1 MKGTVIHMKKSTT
14 RVTIIIVIGIIAIVG
29 YYAYLSNQ
37 AKERQQ
43 ETELSQV
50 QTVLSKD
57 LSRDYPP
64 TPKEVIKYYN
74 EILRCFYNEE
84 CTDEEIDDLGNKA
97 RELYD
102 EELLENN
109 EMGIYQLRLHAEIAD
124 FKENN
129 RRISS
134 VAVASSTNV
143 EKFEEDGYSF
153 ARILCK
159 YNISENGKNRR
170 SDQIYLLRQDK
181 DKKWKIYGW
190 QPADEVAP
198 KE

>member
-1 MKGTVIHMKKSTT
+1 MKGTVTHMKKTTT
-14 RVTIIIVIGIIAIVG
+14 RITVIIVIGIIAMLG
-29 YYAYLSNQ
+29 YYTYLSNKS
-37 AKERQQ
+37 KERVQD
-43 ETELSQV
+43 TELSQV

-57 LSRDYPP
+57 LARDYPP

-84 CTDEEIDDLGNKA
+84 CSDEEIDDLGNKA

-102 EELLENN
+102 AELLENN
-109 EMGIYQLRLHAEIAD
+109 EMGIYLINLHADIAD

-129 RRISS
+129 RRFTSFS
-134 VAVASSTNV
+134 VASSTNV
-143 EKFEEDGYSF
+143 ELFEEDGHSF

-159 YNISENGKNRR
+159 YNITENGVNCP

-181 DKKWKIYGW
+181 EKKWKIYGW

>member
-1 MKGTVIHMKKSTT
+1 MIPMKKSTT
-14 RVTIIIVIGIIAIVG
+14 RITIVIVIGIILIVG
-29 YYAYLSNQ
+29 YYAYLSSQ
-37 AKERQQ
+37 SKDRLQ
-43 ETELSQV
+43 ETELSKV

-57 LSRDYPP
+57 LARDYPP

-84 CTDEEIDDLGNKA
+84 CTEEEIDDLGSKA

-102 EELLENN
+102 EELLANN
-109 EMGIYQLRLHAEIAD
+109 EMGMYLLRLHAEIAD
-124 FKENN
+124 YKENS

-143 EKFEEDGYSF
+143 DLFEQDGYSF

-159 YNISENGKNRR
+159 YNISENGVNRP
-170 SDQIYLLRQDK
+170 SDQVYLLRRDE

-190 QPADEVAP
+190 QPADEVEV

>member
-1 MKGTVIHMKKSTT
+1 MIRVKKSTT
-14 RVTIIIVIGIIAIVG
+14 RITIIMMIGIIAMVG
-29 YYAYLSNQ
+29 YYAYLSNKS
-37 AKERQQ
+37 KERQQ
-43 ETELSQV
+43 EAELSKV

-84 CTDEEIDDLGNKA
+84 CTDEEIDALGNKA

-102 EELLENN
+102 AELLANN
-109 EMGIYQLRLHAEIAD
+109 ELGIYLIRLYADIAD
-124 FKENN
+124 FKENE
-129 RRISS
+129 RRISTVS
-134 VAVASSTNV
+134 VASSTNV
-143 EKFEEDGYSF
+143 ERFEEDGYSF

-159 YNISENGKNRR
+159 YNISEGGAIRPAN
-170 SDQIYLLRQDK
+170 QIYLLRQDEN
-181 DKKWKIYGW
+181 KKWKIYGW
-190 QPADEVAP
+190 QPEDEVEV

>member
-1 MKGTVIHMKKSTT
+1 MKKSTT
-14 RVTIIIVIGIIAIVG
+14 AITIIIVIGIILMVG
-29 YYAYLSNQ
+29 YYAYLSSQ
-37 AKERQQ
+37 SRDRLQ

-50 QTVLSKD
+50 QTVLSRD

-102 EELLENN
+102 AELLENN
-109 EMGIYQLRLHAEIAD
+109 EMGIYLIRLHAEIAD

-134 VAVASSTNV
+134 LAVASSTNV
-143 EKFEEDGYSF
+143 ELFEEDGYSF
-153 ARILCK
+153 ARIMCK
-159 YNISENGKNRR
+159 YNITENGANRP
-170 SDQIYLLRQDK
+170 SDQIYLLRQDEN
-181 DKKWKIYGW
+181 KKWKIYGW
-190 QPADEVAP
+190 QPAEAVAP